1 MELKEYRKDWF
12 NVADPYIVGTE
23 TLYYR
28 LVFLPNIKPFN
39 FAMPISELDEAK
51 TSAAIELSELLSLS
65 DSKLN
70 QIAEDIN
77 IIDYSLGK
85 NPDEVY
91 LLVRVDNFVAFL
103 AENQTENVVKERVIY
118 DFTSKMPKLITLLE
132 KMAKSSEKNKR
143 RYTDFSFKSLARDMT
158 TLFYKYRRKGEF
170 YKTETFGMTMRLR
183 LKEDYSV
190 LDFVILGKEETAIPT
205 KYSVLKDTRVC
216 SVLYHI
222 DNILAEFSEEAVF
235 NYEKE
240 DDFIDKYVKPRP
252 EVSFTSNF
260 GATDKLIDLIL
271 GDSSLLNGKYKPTR
285 DEYKEGFKQQLF
297 DEIRNESESTNDPI
311 LDELLSNFDA
321 DLTID
326 GIYEEVLNRI
336 PIESLIALALKCLA
350 KLIPADEL
358 RKAIC
363 SKIVRT
369 ISKSEMTLII
379 DFLETVGDEIHT
391 TLSKEISQLNLDEN
405 SEALLQYTI
414 DNPDSET
421 LICLAVFAV
430 IPAAVYLLSQLL
442 EDQNAIKDK
451 IKEDYHLVKKAVEK
465 RIDYFFD
472 DSLEVFDIL
481 SAVRDG
487 LLEAAE
493 AFIAQTFLLTVQ
505 KILQSIDQAC
515 DTREADIANSS
526 VSPIGQLNIN
536 DLLRK
541 TEKNR
546 NTQPAFTD
554 PNLKAYLDELSAI
567 LSLTEMCLLLN
578 GMFKDQILDTVM
590 SLLNRPQHS
599 ELRKV
604 LDLQKLKQLFEE
616 IGKHIDKSYCE
627 DALAAHEQ
635 RKKILIEICTDTTQ
649 LKKDLYDQFYGGSFS
664 PDDILRQ
671 IQMESDLN
679 KARLENLIDAM
690 RPQDFM
696 PVRNCVDSRHKSEEF
711 LSNTVVRENIK
722 AIGKQFEQNA
732 GGFKQ
737 IFLSN
742 GNYLGSLEVAI
753 SSGTL
758 PSKSAKAAPELVGY
772 LNDRTKVEAFGK
784 VDNAI
789 ITLTDGFY
797 SALPERTTLSMGNRT
812 VTKEK
817 KIFEE
822 FADEI
827 LSKNN
832 LNQFILLTNPTKYFD
847 KVVETVVES
856 LLKKVADNNPLL
868 ETPQKLRD
876 YPIVSWEKPSGG
888 DCVGPLFSVEEIT
901 AIHKRI
907 WEVYCKSGQPEP
919 DKLAMQKIAYDILL
933 YVICLQHC
941 LKAIF
946 ALAVFELGE
955 IDNPNSFIV
964 SKITEEV
971 KSSFGLDENSIFA
984 TNYKQ
989 LVAAQYEEDN
999 FDINFAAEVAEYSRM
1014 AFSKIVE
1021 RSQKEK
1027 FFETFGQK
1035 DALSSLRSLAA
1046 YNNAPKAP
1054 GMYRQQY
1061 FRMTPNINV
1070 EATLTPELLEIYNDL
1085 RTFLLYRIETGA
1097 DTFGLDVLFMP
1108 GAFRL
1113 AGNNLM
1119 KDFDKI
1125 IPELSLDYTQFP
1137 KNLKDLGYLSAY
1149 DCRNVVYIGNAVG
1162 NITTSLK
1169 NYLETRGKPAD
1180 DSKFFEFCDEFNKFL
1195 SNISNFKKYNVYGT
1209 AQLRKVLLTILDK
1222 PITDFFTEFRNG
1234 ERLTVIVRQDDL
1246 LSSLNNIEEVTE
1258 KVGNIVPQRVQLQLM
1273 NYEKDVADI
1282 TTVRDLLF
1290 NGFPTYKLPDMST
1303 SQKET
1308 DEAKRVASAIDL
1320 DFIEDIAVYMTYA
1333 GVEQIYGKRVDD
1345 LFRPTRKLAR
1355 TNVEAL
1361 SRITNYD
1368 QSTDTA
1374 ASTSLTPSMNFD
1386 VFDVVFG
1393 AFLKAGANM
1402 TDPTWKTTIPGP
1414 LTPIGWAAKLYD
1426 SDQPENGEKMGPPS
1440 KKEVCSDN

>member
-183 LKEDYSV
+183 LKENYSV

-216 SVLYHI
+216 SVLYYI

-311 LDELLSNFDA
+311 LDELLGNFDA

-578 GMFKDQILDTVM
+578 GMFKDQILDTAM

-627 DALAAHEQ
+627 EALATYEQ
-635 RKKILIEICTDTTQ
+635 QKKILIEICTDTTK

-737 IFLSN
+737 IFLTN
-742 GNYLGSLEVAI
+742 GNYLGSLGAAI

-758 PSKSAKAAPELVGY
+758 PTNSTTAAPELVGY
-772 LNDRTKVEAFGK
+772 LNNRSKVTADGK
-784 VDNAI
+784 KDSAKVI
-789 ITLTDGFY
+789 FTDGFY
-797 SALPERTTLSMGNRT
+797 EATPNLTKLSFDNR
-812 VTKEK
+812 VVVKEK
-817 KIFEE
+817 KIFQE
-822 FADEI
+822 FTDEI

-832 LNQFILLTNPTKYFD
+832 LSKSILMTNPTKFFD
-847 KVVETVVES
+847 KVVETVLET
-856 LLKKVADNNPLL
+856 LLKRVSENNPLL
-868 ETPQKLRD
+868 ETPQKLRN
-876 YPIVSWEKPSGG
+876 YPIVSWEKSS
-888 DCVGPLFSVEEIT
+888 DDTCVGPLFSVEEIT
-901 AIHKRI
+901 AIHGTVWAI
-907 WEVYCKSGQPEP
+907 YCKSGQPEP

-955 IDNPNSFIV
+955 IDNPNSFILL
-964 SKITEEV
+964 KITEEIR
-971 KSSFGLDENSIFA
+971 KSFGLDGSSTFA
-984 TNYKQ
+984 TNYRQ
-989 LVAAQYEEDN
+989 LVAAQYEEEN
-999 FDINFAAEVAEYSRM
+999 FDINFAVEVAKYSKM

-1021 RSQKEK
+1021 RSQVERSQKEK
-1027 FFETFGQK
+1027 FFEGFGQK

-1085 RTFLLYRIETGA
+1085 RTFLIFRIENNQE
-1097 DTFGLDVLFMP
+1097 TFGLDALFLP

-1113 AGNNLM
+1113 AGSNLM

-1137 KNLKDLGYLSAY
+1137 KNLKELGYLDAY
-1149 DCRNVVYIGNAVG
+1149 NHRNVVLTGDA
-1162 NITTSLK
+1162 SLLRNRLNSGK
-1169 NYLETRGKPAD
+1169 KPLEDTV
-1180 DSKFFEFCDEFNKFL
+1180 FFDFCEQFNKFL
-1195 SNISNFKKYNVYGT
+1195 SGISNFKKYNIYGT
-1209 AQLRKVLLTILDK
+1209 NQLRKVLLTVLDK
-1222 PITDFFTEFRNG
+1222 PITDFFTEFRHG
-1234 ERLTVIVRQDDL
+1234 ERLAIVVEQDN
-1246 LSSLNNIEEVTE
+1246 LSTSLNNIEEVTE
-1258 KVGNIVPQRVQLQLM
+1258 KVGNTFPIHVQLQLV
-1273 NYEKDVADI
+1273 NYEEDVAGVVTAGDF
-1282 TTVRDLLF
+1282 L
-1290 NGFPTYKLPDMST
+1290 NNFPTYKQPLPT
-1303 SQKET
+1303 AT
-1308 DEAKRVASAIDL
+1308 DLKRAGRAASAIDL
-1320 DFIEDIAVYMTYA
+1320 DFVEDIAVYLTYA
-1333 GVEQIYGKRVDD
+1333 GVEQLYGKRIDD
-1345 LFRPTRKLAR
+1345 LFAPTRRLAR
-1355 TNVEAL
+1355 KNVEAL
-1361 SRITNYD
+1361 SRISSYD
-1368 QSTDTA
+1368 QSTEA
-1374 ASTSLTPSMNFD
+1374 VVSPSLTPSMNFD

-1426 SDQPENGEKMGPPS
+1426 TDQPENGEKMGPPA